1 MRNTIVGKRVQYYNS
16 VCRKIIL
23 LCSRDWQWMFF
34 SMSRRW
40 TRVLTIYL
48 LPLLQFRRRQRLQM
62 MMLRRWDSVNEF
74 EKKVSKISSDS
85 ENFLNFQV
93 SESDNC
99 SSVATAQI
107 PVPQQRSSIRRNEY
121 VNIPIPQGVSISIR
135 SISMWQYSQHPEE
148 WIHDKHKISITD
160 VHVLS
165 CWPPSVGRT
174 WAGLAC

>member
-1 MRNTIVGKRVQYYNS
+1 
-16 VCRKIIL
+16 
-23 LCSRDWQWMFF
+23 MFF
-34 SMSRRW
+34 STSRRW
-40 TRVLTIYL
+40 TQVSTIYL
-48 LPLLQFRRRQRLQM
+48 PLLLQFRRRQRLRT
-62 MMLRRWDSVNEF
+62 MMLRRWDSVNKL
-74 EKKVSKISSDS
+74 EKMSKISSDS

-121 VNIPIPQGVSISIR
+121 VNIPIPQRVSISIR
-135 SISMWQYSQHPEE
+135 SLSMWQYSQHSEE
-148 WIHDKHKISITD
+148 WIHDKHNIFITD

-165 CWPPSVGRT
+165 CRPPSVGRT

>member
-1 MRNTIVGKRVQYYNS
+1 MPSLSTTCKWGAQTCTIVFVGNKYFFVHKTDS
-16 VCRKIIL
+16 EC
-23 LCSRDWQWMFF
+23 F

-40 TRVLTIYL
+40 TRVSTIYL
-48 LPLLQFRRRQRLQM
+48 LLLLQFRRRQRLRT

-74 EKKVSKISSDS
+74 KKMSKNSSDS

-121 VNIPIPQGVSISIR
+121 VNIPIPQRVSISIR
-135 SISMWQYSQHPEE
+135 SIRSFLTVFS
-148 WIHDKHKISITD
+148 SIQTNEY
-160 VHVLS
+160 VPLIMTS
-165 CWPPSVGRT
+165 KT
-174 WAGLAC
+174 YL